1 MNKKRLA
8 ILGSTGSIGT
18 QTLQVVD
25 ANPELFQVEVLV
37 ANNSD
42 DKLIEQALKY
52 NPNAVVI
59 ANPDKY
65 LKVKEAL
72 ANTDVK
78 VFSGEDSI
86 AQVVAMDSVDVV
98 VTAMVGYS
106 GLVPTVRAIEAG
118 KTIALSNKETLVV
131 AGELITR
138 LQREYKT
145 AILPVDS
152 EHSAIFQCLVGEV
165 SPIEKILLTA
175 SGGPFRGMKRAQ
187 LEKVTAADALK
198 HPTWNMGAKVTIDSA
213 SLMNKG
219 FEAMEAK
226 WLFGVEPD
234 QIEVVVHPQSIV
246 HSMVQFADGN
256 VKAQLGIHD
265 MRLPIQ
271 YALTFPDRVYS
282 SLERLDFAKL
292 AKLDFE
298 RPDMETFA
306 NLSMAYHAMR
316 EGGNVPAALNAANE
330 IAVAAFLQDKISFL
344 GMSDMIEKVM
354 SKCDYIKCPTL
365 EEYAETDKV
374 ARELALTMLK

>member
-1 MNKKRLA
+1 MKKRLA

-25 ANPELFQVEVLV
+25 ANPDLFQVEVLV
-37 ANNSD
+37 ANNSVE
-42 DKLIEQALKY
+42 KLIEQAKKY
-52 NPNAVVI
+52 SPNAVVI
-59 ANPDKY
+59 GNEKNY
-65 LKVKEAL
+65 MVVKEAL

-78 VFSGEDSI
+78 VYAGQDAI
-86 AQVVAMDSVDVV
+86 AQVVTMESVDVV

-131 AGELITR
+131 AGELITK
-138 LQREYKT
+138 LQKQYRT

-152 EHSAIFQCLVGEV
+152 EHSAIFQCLVGEA

-175 SGGPFRGMKRAQ
+175 SGGPFRGKKRSD

-234 QIEVVVHPQSIV
+234 QIQVVVHPQSII

-271 YALTFPDRVYS
+271 YALTFPDRVYC

-292 AKLDFE
+292 SKLDFE
-298 RPDMETFA
+298 DPDTKTFA
-306 NLSMAYHAMR
+306 NLEMAFHAMR
-316 EGGNVPAALNAANE
+316 KGGNVPAALNAANE

-344 GMSDMIEKVM
+344 GMSDMIERVM
-354 SKCDYIKCPTL
+354 NRCDFIRSPSL
-365 EEYAETDKV
+365 EEYAETDRV
-374 ARELALTMLK
+374 ARIFAQEIL

>member
-1 MNKKRLA
+1 M
-8 ILGSTGSIGT
+8 GSTGSIGT

-37 ANNSD
+37 ANNSTD
-42 DKLIEQALKY
+42 RLIEQAKKY
-52 NPNAVVI
+52 SPNAVVI
-59 ANPDKY
+59 GNEENY
-65 LKVKEAL
+65 SLVKEAL

-78 VFSGEDSI
+78 VYAGQDAI
-86 AQVVAMDSVDVV
+86 AQVVTMDSVDVV

-131 AGELITR
+131 AGELITK
-138 LQREYKT
+138 LQKQYRT

-175 SGGPFRGMKRAQ
+175 SGGPFRGMKRSE

-234 QIEVVVHPQSIV
+234 QIQVVVHPQSIV

-271 YALTFPDRVYS
+271 YALTFPNRVYS
-282 SLERLDFAKL
+282 SLERLDFAQL

-298 RPDMETFA
+298 EPDMETFS
-306 NLSMAYHAMR
+306 NLSMAFYAMR
-316 EGGNVPAALNAANE
+316 KGGNVPAALNAANE

-344 GMSDMIEKVM
+344 GMSDMIERVM
-354 SKCDYIKCPTL
+354 NRCDFIQSPSL
-365 EEYAETDKV
+365 EEYAETDRV
-374 ARELALTMLK
+374 ARILAQEML

>member
-1 MNKKRLA
+1 MKKRLA

-25 ANPELFQVEVLV
+25 ANPDMFQVEVLV
-37 ANNSD
+37 ANNSVE
-42 DKLIEQALKY
+42 KLIEQAKKY
-52 NPNAVVI
+52 SPNAVVI
-59 ANPDKY
+59 GNEKNY
-65 LKVKEAL
+65 LVVKEAL
-72 ANTDVK
+72 SDTDVK
-78 VFSGEDSI
+78 VYAGQDAI
-86 AQVVAMDSVDVV
+86 AQVVTMESVDVV

-106 GLVPTVRAIEAG
+106 GLIPTVRAIEAG

-131 AGELITR
+131 AGELITK
-138 LQREYKT
+138 LQKQYRT

-152 EHSAIFQCLVGEV
+152 EHSAIFQCLVGEA

-175 SGGPFRGMKRAQ
+175 SGGPFRGKKRSE

-234 QIEVVVHPQSIV
+234 QIQVVVHPQSII

-298 RPDMETFA
+298 DPDMETFA
-306 NLSMAYHAMR
+306 NLSMAFHAMR
-316 EGGNVPAALNAANE
+316 QGGNVPAALNAANE

-344 GMSDMIEKVM
+344 GMSDMIESVM
-354 SKCDYIKCPTL
+354 NRCDFIKSPSL
-365 EEYAETDKV
+365 EEYAETDRV
-374 ARELALTMLK
+374 ARILAQEML

>member
-1 MNKKRLA
+1 
-8 ILGSTGSIGT
+8 
-18 QTLQVVD
+18 
-25 ANPELFQVEVLV
+25 
-37 ANNSD
+37 
-42 DKLIEQALKY
+42 
-52 NPNAVVI
+52 
-59 ANPDKY
+59 
-65 LKVKEAL
+65 
-72 ANTDVK
+72 
-78 VFSGEDSI
+78 
-86 AQVVAMDSVDVV
+86 
-98 VTAMVGYS
+98 
-106 GLVPTVRAIEAG
+106 
-118 KTIALSNKETLVV
+118 
-131 AGELITR
+131 
-138 LQREYKT
+138 
-145 AILPVDS
+145 
-152 EHSAIFQCLVGEV
+152 
-165 SPIEKILLTA
+165 
-175 SGGPFRGMKRAQ
+175 MKRAQ

-213 SLMNKG
+213 SLMNNG

-330 IAVAAFLQDKISFL
+330 IAVAAFL
-344 GMSDMIEKVM
+344 
-354 SKCDYIKCPTL
+354 
-365 EEYAETDKV
+365 
-374 ARELALTMLK
+374 